1 MISVDEA
8 RSRILRHFARLPA
21 EQIAISEA
29 AGRVLAEN
37 VVSRVTK
44 PPRAVSA
51 MDGYAVRAADVAATP
66 TDLDIVGE
74 APAGGAH
81 DAGLLPGQTVRIFT
95 GGPLPPGA
103 DSIVIQ
109 ENTVRDGDRVTVNVA
124 VDEGRYV
131 RRKGLDFSEGDPGPC
146 AGRRLGPREIGLIAA
161 MNVPWIKV
169 TRRPRVA
176 IVGTGDEIVMP
187 GEPLGPNRI
196 ASSNSLAL
204 AAIVEEAGGD
214 ATSLGIARD
223 DETAIRDIVRGA
235 ARADLLVITGGMSVG
250 ERDLVRAVLAGE
262 GLELD
267 FWKIAMRPG
276 KPLAFGS
283 LGPTPMLGFP
293 GNPVSALVCGLLF
306 LRPAIA
312 AMLGE
317 TIPDDGRDTA
327 ILGADLVG
335 NDERQDY
342 LRAILDRG
350 ANGAA
355 VARPFPRQ
363 DSSMLAALANAACLI
378 VRPPHAPPAA
388 AGDTVEIVRF

>member
-1 MISVDEA
+1 MIPVDEA
-8 RSRILRHFARLPA
+8 RSRILRSFARLPA

-29 AGRVLAEN
+29 AGRILAET

-51 MDGYAVRAADVAATP
+51 MDGYAVRAADVAAAP
-66 TDLDIVGE
+66 VELDVVGE

-81 DAGLLPGQTVRIFT
+81 DADLLPGQAVRIFT

-109 ENTVRDGDRVTVNVA
+109 ENAARDGDRVWVEAA

-131 RRKGLDFSEGDPGPC
+131 RRQGLDFSEGDPGPR
-146 AGRRLGPREIGLIAA
+146 AGQRLGPREIGLIAA
-161 MNVPWIKV
+161 MNIPWIKV
-169 TRRPRVA
+169 TRRPRIA

-196 ASSNSLAL
+196 VSSNSLAL
-204 AAIVEEAGGD
+204 TAMAEDAGGV
-214 ATSLGIARD
+214 ATNLGIARD
-223 DETAIRDIVRGA
+223 DETALRDIVRGA
-235 ARADLLVITGGMSVG
+235 ARADLLVVTGGMSVG
-250 ERDLVRAVLAGE
+250 ERDLVRDVLAGE

-306 LRPAIA
+306 LRPVIA

-317 TIPDDGRDTA
+317 TDPADGRDA
-327 ILGADLVG
+327 AVLGVDLSG
-335 NDERQDY
+335 NDERRDY
-342 LRAILDRG
+342 LRATLKRG
-350 ANGAA
+350 SDGAP
-355 VARPFPRQ
+355 VACPLPRQ
-363 DSSMLAALANAACLI
+363 DSSMLAALAAAACLI
-378 VRPPHAPPAA
+378 VRPPHAPPAK
-388 AGDTVEIVRF
+388 AGDTVEIVRL